1 MVTAEEIFISY
12 IKMVQE
18 FLPNLIKIKQNKKN
32 LTYRVSAGLFY
43 NTIKKQFSFLTNNF
57 S

>member
-1 MVTAEEIFISY
+1 MVTAEVIFISY

-32 LTYRVSAGLFY
+32 LTYRVSAGLFN

-57 S
+57 N

>member
-32 LTYRVSAGLFY
+32 LTYRVSAGLF
-43 NTIKKQFSFLTNNF
+43 
-57 S
+57 